1 VKLSKQVLAACV
13 TLSMA
18 TACGSSSSSGGGS
31 GIQDLV
37 QGTWASACMG
47 GGSASEKS
55 VLVISGS
62 TFASTL
68 TSYANGT
75 CTGTGTPTSNGSGT
89 FALGAGVSA
98 AMGSATVT
106 AYPVDSTQS
115 GQLNYSLLYV
125 ETGVTPNKLYDGLYT
140 VTLDGSTA
148 AKRPVAI
155 DPSSPMTRQ

>member
-37 QGTWASACMG
+37 QGTWA
-47 GGSASEKS
+47 
-55 VLVISGS
+55 VISGS